1 MWYAACLTRRR
12 YHAVNLW
19 IPSVMSDTNAP
30 EEEAAPAK
38 GKKMMLAILLVG
50 GVAIGGGAG
59 AFFAG
64 PLLAEKVMGPVAPAA
79 PGAEGEHGEAAA
91 EEGHGEEG
99 EEGEHGEG
107 ATAAVYQI
115 ENLVLN
121 PAQSGGTRFLMLTVA
136 FQVKDE
142 TVIEQMKLRDA
153 EVRDAIL
160 TVIGSKTV
168 EQLVEIT
175 GRDPLKAELKG
186 SVAPL
191 FAKDAV
197 TQIYFPQF
205 VVQ

>member
-1 MWYAACLTRRR
+1 
-12 YHAVNLW
+12 
-19 IPSVMSDTNAP
+19 MSETNAP
-30 EEEAAPAK
+30 EEEVAPAK

-50 GVAIGGGAG
+50 GVAVGGGAG

-64 PLLAEKVMGPVAPAA
+64 PLLADKVIGPAAPAA
-79 PGAEGEHGEAAA
+79 PGAEGEHAA
-91 EEGHGEEG
+91 EGEEHGEED
-99 EEGEHGEG
+99 G
-107 ATAAVYQI
+107 ADGPTVPAAVYQI
-115 ENLVLN
+115 DNLVLN

-142 TVIEQMKLRDA
+142 TVMEQMKLRDA

-168 EQLVEIT
+168 DQLVEIAA
-175 GRDPLKAELKG
+175 RNPLKAELKD

-191 FAKDAV
+191 FPKEAV

>member
-1 MWYAACLTRRR
+1 
-12 YHAVNLW
+12 
-19 IPSVMSDTNAP
+19 MSETNAP
-30 EEEAAPAK
+30 EEEVAPAK

-50 GVAIGGGAG
+50 GIAIGGGAG

-64 PLLAEKVMGPVAPAA
+64 PLLADKVIGPAAPAA
-79 PGAEGEHGEAAA
+79 PGAEGEHAA
-91 EEGHGEEG
+91 EGDEGHGEEV
-99 EEGEHGEG
+99 EEG
-107 ATAAVYQI
+107 AAVVPAAVYQI
-115 ENLVLN
+115 DNLVLN

-142 TVIEQMKLRDA
+142 TVMEQMKLRDA

-168 EQLVEIT
+168 EQLVDIAA
-175 GRDPLKAELKG
+175 RNPLKAELKD

-191 FAKDAV
+191 FPKEAV

>member
-1 MWYAACLTRRR
+1 
-12 YHAVNLW
+12 
-19 IPSVMSDTNAP
+19 MSETNTP
-30 EEEAAPAK
+30 EEEVTPPK

-64 PLLAEKVMGPVAPAA
+64 PLLADKVIGPAA
-79 PGAEGEHGEAAA
+79 PAVPGPEGEHAE

-99 EEGEHGEG
+99 EKGEVVP
-107 ATAAVYQI
+107 TAVYQI
-115 ENLVLN
+115 DNLVLN

-142 TVIEQMKLRDA
+142 TVLEQMKLRDA

-168 EQLVEIT
+168 EQLVDIAA
-175 GRDPLKAELKG
+175 RNPLKAELKD

-191 FAKDAV
+191 FPKEAV